1 MHDLEDL
8 LEDEALAF
16 GANDEPTCESD
27 VLCLSF
33 DSALDEPLP
42 ADVAEQSKPAAAE
55 LCWRPIALTELGGKG
70 ESLILPCGTRRADKC
85 GPCAERYAE
94 LLRRSTM
101 DGLPN
106 PDANDPGLVA
116 FFTLTQPSF
125 GAVYSYAWT
134 KADTYSFLQRNGLPY
149 CPSED
154 ELAEK
159 YPTAAQR
166 LYVERNYR
174 LRKLRPEDRLIEGH
188 STDDAKVGA
197 PKYPD
202 TYDYAGQV
210 LYNRM
215 ASTMLDRS
223 KKHILRQ
230 LKPYSDLGCD
240 ISIRAFAE
248 FQRRGAL
255 HFHLLVVVRR
265 PADWDINKG
274 FYPDLTPSAR
284 RRVPASAVPQPQ
296 PANATE
302 VYTDSAY
309 LRKDKRGNWWSHP
322 YLNPDLLSFSNLGL
336 ADHLRA
342 TWGGGPETA
351 VPAQVKLSIT
361 DWADEVRAEM
371 RSKWT
376 LPFPMTLPDT
386 ANYQVPDFVK
396 WGPQF
401 DVRGLAT
408 HDDVPDRTK
417 TAASVAGYLSKYV
430 TKASGASFG
439 NLKEMKRGPFKKHI
453 LLLRAEVQA
462 QMFTFNFVKMSEAH
476 IRKLQSERDEIN
488 AYLAE
493 LDELEPECGCAFPCG
508 ISRSC
513 RNSHLAH
520 LRFEIETVIHREWET
535 MDDDLHALFI
545 EVFSDNLCNID
556 SLEAAIE
563 ECSVSTIVRPRG
575 YYSSLRSGQQAMLP
589 ITQTAYDEL
598 RELKS
603 EYIDLY
609 ELNELLVWQRSLNA
623 RLTLIES
630 ELIAWASIMD
640 EINTGAFDP
649 TPTAICNHGQA
660 LSSLSGY
667 IPIPEWE
674 QSSDARIIRGLNKEL
689 FRLRRWLD
697 FAGHHGIVVY
707 SSNWRSSISKV
718 KQARREWFFEQH
730 PELAQSAEDT
740 PRKWRFN
747 ALGTW
752 SLLEQRKVLR
762 M

>member
-8 LEDEALAF
+8 LDYDALAF
-16 GANDEPTCESD
+16 GANDEPTCE
-27 VLCLSF
+27 
-33 DSALDEPLP
+33 
-42 ADVAEQSKPAAAE
+42 ADVFDLPSDSVFDELLQPEAAEQPKPSAAE
-55 LCWRPIALTELGGKG
+55 MCWRPVALTEVGGKSEG
-70 ESLILPCGTRRADKC
+70 LILPCGTRRADKC

-125 GAVYSYAWT
+125 GPVYSYAWT
-134 KADTYSFLQRNGLPY
+134 KADTYAFLKRNGLPY

-166 LYVERNYR
+166 LYVERNFR

-188 STDDAKVGA
+188 STHDAKVGA
-197 PKYPD
+197 PKYPA

-215 ASTMLDRS
+215 AATMLDRS

-265 PADWDINKG
+265 PADWDTNKG
-274 FYPDLTPSAR
+274 FYPDLRPSER
-284 RRVPASAVPQPQ
+284 RRVPVSVVPQPQ
-296 PANATE
+296 PANTTE
-302 VYTDSAY
+302 AYTDSAY
-309 LRKDKRGNWWSHP
+309 LRKDKSGNWWSHP
-322 YLNPDLLSFSNLGL
+322 YLNPDLVSFSNLGL

-371 RSKWT
+371 KSKWT
-376 LPFPMTLPDT
+376 LPFPMALPDT

-396 WGPQF
+396 WGLQF

-493 LDELEPECGCAFPCG
+493 LDGLEPECGCAFPCATNQP
-508 ISRSC
+508 C
-513 RNSHLAH
+513 RDSHLAH
-520 LRFEIETVIHREWET
+520 LKFQIADLSAAEYEFESMDETLRERLMADLGEFET
-535 MDDDLHALFI
+535 LQGD
-545 EVFSDNLCNID
+545 
-556 SLEAAIE
+556 IE
-563 ECSVSTIVRPRG
+563 EDPTGVIVRTPG
-575 YYSSLRSGQQAMLP
+575 YYRSLRSGQQAMLP
-589 ITQTAYDEL
+589 IVQTGHDALY
-598 RELKS
+598 ELKS
-603 EYIDLY
+603 EYVDLF

-623 RLTLIES
+623 RLAAIES
-630 ELIAWASIMD
+630 ELIVWASIMD
-640 EINTGAFDP
+640 EVNAGAFDP
-649 TPTAICNHGQA
+649 TPTALYNHGQA

-667 IPIPEWE
+667 IPIPEWVD
-674 QSSDARIIRGLNKEL
+674 STDARIIRGLNKEL

-697 FAGHHGIVVY
+697 FAGHNGIVVY
-707 SSNWRSSISKV
+707 SSNWHSSIAKV
-718 KQARREWFFEQH
+718 KQARKDWFFEQH
-730 PELAQSAEDT
+730 PELAQSADDT
-740 PRKWRFN
+740 PHKWRFN
-747 ALGTW
+747 APETW